1 MHCDDVSLPARELV
15 LTNARDSGETTKL
28 LDIHTF
34 TRFFTYQLPT
44 PNDSDTNTVKT
55 RFDPRPNHIPTSP
68 GAGTNDLVLR
78 LRASLRSAD
87 MDQTQQGMRVS
98 ITDEGNG
105 QVVVDGSTED
115 HDERQVHLDSIAISS
130 SRSYLIKYEF
140 F

>member
-1 MHCDDVSLPARELV
+1 M
-15 LTNARDSGETTKL
+15 
-28 LDIHTF
+28 
-34 TRFFTYQLPT
+34 PT
-44 PNDSDTNTVKT
+44 PDDGDTNTVKT

-68 GAGTNDLVLR
+68 GVGTNDLVLR

-98 ITDEGNG
+98 ITDEQNG

-115 HDERQVHLDSIAISS
+115 HDERHVHLDSITISS
-130 SRSYLIKYEF
+130 SHSYLIKYEF